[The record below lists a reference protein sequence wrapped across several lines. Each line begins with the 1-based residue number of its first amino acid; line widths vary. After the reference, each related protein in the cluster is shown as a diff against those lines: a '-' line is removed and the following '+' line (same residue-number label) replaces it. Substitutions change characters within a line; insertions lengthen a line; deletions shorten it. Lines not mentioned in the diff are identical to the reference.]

1 MSNTRK
7 TATPKAAPP
16 EAETGSFRLA
26 TWDEMQSY
34 LHGIRAE
41 AGSGNLDRIADALEA
56 IAAAIHR
63 HADVHL
69 YVNDPDA
76 EDTHVEAGSLP
87 EGFRGMR

>member
-1 MSNTRK
+1 MSNARK
-7 TATPKAAPP
+7 TETPKDEPD
-16 EAETGSFRLA
+16 SFRLA

-63 HADVHL
+63 HADVYL
-69 YVNDPDA
+69 YCNDPEGGEGLPDPDA
-76 EDTHVEAGSLP
+76 KPLP
-87 EGFRGMR
+87 PGFRGMR